1 MNLIRDLRKYAR
13 QTDVQLLIGFFVL
26 LIVVGLGLIFFIWGA
41 GAAISGLICVGV
53 ALVPVLVVLGVIW
66 VLDNLARRARGE

>member
-1 MNLIRDLRKYAR
+1 MNFIRDLRKYAR
-13 QTDVQLLIGFFVL
+13 QTDMQLIIGFVVL

-53 ALVPVLVVLGVIW
+53 ALLPVLAVLGVVWI
-66 VLDNLARRARGE
+66 LDYLARRARGE